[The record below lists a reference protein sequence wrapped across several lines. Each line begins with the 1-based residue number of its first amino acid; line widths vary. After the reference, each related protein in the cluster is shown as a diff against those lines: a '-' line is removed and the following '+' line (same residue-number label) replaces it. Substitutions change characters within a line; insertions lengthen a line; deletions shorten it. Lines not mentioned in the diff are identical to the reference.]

1 MSSIEAGQRHREL
14 VARKSREKSRSV
26 QEISPLPAIQNP
38 QRRRTCRK
46 DLKAFCL
53 EYFPK
58 RFYLPFSSNHM
69 EVVQRLED
77 MMIRQNGK
85 LALAMPRGYGK
96 SALVEAT
103 VIWALLYGYCRYIV
117 IIAANSRESKKFITN
132 IKLALTGNKSLREDF
147 PESVYPFYKLG
158 GSAALARGQRYLGE
172 LTGIEWKPDGVVFAN
187 IPGSPA
193 SGSMF
198 LSVGIR
204 GAIRGGNKTMP
215 DGSLARP
222 NCVILDDPQTEKD
235 AHSPIQVDKLMGIID
250 QGIEGLVGPA
260 AHLAMVMTCTVI
272 REGDLASLYLDHQ
285 KKPRWKGLRFKM
297 IEQMPTRMD
306 LWEHYR
312 DLRNED
318 DAKATEFY
326 RQHRAEM
333 QEGAVVPW
341 KENHTADELD
351 ALQFAMNKWS
361 DNETMFFSEYQNEP
375 VEKSSETL
383 IVPSKTIKTRLNGM
397 ERRMIPMDTQVIT
410 AFCDVHKDLI
420 YYMIAAWSGDF
431 TGYVI
436 DYGVFPEQTRG
447 NFSRNDK
454 SLITLRRR
462 FGEKRSDGAIAAGLE
477 FLLHQ
482 LMQECYTMHGDSAK
496 QEINRIDKILIDSGY
511 KPHVIESVIMKIGS
525 PVHVR
530 PSLGVGVTAKQAPMM
545 HWGQRPHHAMLNMN
559 AGKGKSVRVGHFW
572 IEEKLQKR
580 MYRTTK
586 GDVNYWKS
594 AVHDAFSLRSG
605 ERGSITFWGSNPE
618 AHRMV
623 SEHMTAE
630 TVVFVEANSR
640 KVNEWSNPFNRD
652 NHWFDCMVGCMIAA
666 STLGIRTAEETE
678 TATLHQTTRITDLT

>member
-1 MSSIEAGQRHREL
+1 M
-14 VARKSREKSRSV
+14 
-26 QEISPLPAIQNP
+26 
-38 QRRRTCRK
+38 CRK
-46 DLKAFCL
+46 DLKAFC
-53 EYFPK
+53 ESYFPK
-58 RFYLPFSSNHM
+58 RFYLPFSANHM
-69 EVVQRLED
+69 QVVKRLEE
-77 MMIRQNGK
+77 MILRKNGK
-85 LALAMPRGYGK
+85 LCLAMPRGYGK

-103 VIWALLYGYCRYIV
+103 VIWAFLYGYCRYIV
-117 IIAANSRESKKFITN
+117 VIAANGREAKKLITN
-132 IKLALTGNKSLREDF
+132 IKLALTQNKALRDDF

-172 LTGIEWKPDGVVFAN
+172 LTGIEWKSDGVVFAN

-193 SGSMF
+193 SGSMIV
-198 LSVGIR
+198 SVGIR

-222 NCVILDDPQTEKD
+222 DIVVLDDPQTEKD
-235 AHSPIQVDKLMGIID
+235 AYSPVQVGKLTGIID

-260 AHLAMVMTCTVI
+260 AHLAMMMTMTVI
-272 REGDLASLYLDHQ
+272 REGDLASVYLDRNQ
-285 KKPRWKGLRFKM
+285 KPRWKGLKFKL

-306 LWEHYR
+306 LWEQYR
-312 DLRNED
+312 DIRNED

-326 RQHRAEM
+326 RKHRTEM

-341 KENHTADELD
+341 KENFTDDELD

-375 VEKSSETL
+375 LEKASETL
-383 IVPSKTIKTRLNGM
+383 IVPAKTIRTRLNGM

-420 YYMIAAWSGDF
+420 YYMVAAWSGDF
-431 TGYVI
+431 TGYVL
-436 DYGVFPEQTRG
+436 DYGVFPEQTRA
-447 NFSRNDK
+447 NFSRNDQ
-454 SLITLRRR
+454 SLMTLRRR
-462 FGEKRSDGAIAAGLE
+462 FGEQRSDGAIAAGLE

-482 LMQECYTMHGDSAK
+482 LMQECYTMHEDSEK

-511 KPHVIESVIMKIGS
+511 KPHVVESVITKIGS

-530 PSLGVGVTAKQAPMM
+530 PSLGIGVGAKQTPMQ
-545 HWGQRPHHAMLNMN
+545 HWGQQSHHAHLPLN
-559 AGKGKSVRVGHFW
+559 AGKGKSCRVGHFW

-580 MYRTTK
+580 VYRTIK

-605 ERGSITFWGSNPE
+605 ERGAITFWGSNPE

-623 SEHMTAE
+623 SEHMVAE
-630 TVVFVEANSR
+630 SVVLVEANSR
-640 KVNEWSNPFNRD
+640 KVNEWSNPFTRD
-652 NHWFDCMVGCMIAA
+652 NHWFDCLVGCMIAA
-666 STLGIRTAEETE
+666 STCGIRTAEET
-678 TATLHQTTRITDLT
+678 AYVPLKQTTQVTDLTS